1 MVGLSRQ
8 NMKTTFI
15 YLKMFFLIVLSVWVT
30 ACAPK
35 TILVSRSRL
44 MMGHVPVNIILKT
57 SLREKKRAIEAT
69 ETAYQVAEK
78 IEKIISEYQPESD
91 ISCLNQNAGKR
102 FCILSKETDEI
113 LKQSMDIN
121 RKTDSAFDIRFAS
134 LSQAGREAAILIRPL
149 RLSSKNQGKFI
160 EKQIGKGEKKTLKME
175 AKLSHPET
183 RIGVSAIGKGFI
195 LNAMIES
202 LKKEGFDQSL
212 IDGGGDIQAS
222 GGPWKVA
229 IQIPSGKPG
238 QNSSNF
244 KIVNQALATSG
255 NYEQAGNVRNP
266 KTLQKIVRSSS
277 VSVIAPTLTLANA
290 LTTAFYV
297 MGEEESIL
305 YLGKFPGIKIYWTDP
320 SGKIRVYPS
329 EKK

>member
-1 MVGLSRQ
+1 
-8 NMKTTFI
+8 
-15 YLKMFFLIVLSVWVT
+15 
-30 ACAPK
+30 
-35 TILVSRSRL
+35 
-44 MMGHVPVNIILKT
+44 MGHVPVSILLKT
-57 SLREKKRAIEAT
+57 SIQEKKRAIEAT
-69 ETAYQVAEK
+69 ETAYQLAER
-78 IEKIISEYQPESD
+78 IEKIISEYQPKSD
-91 ISCLNQNAGKR
+91 ISCLNKNAGKR

-134 LSQAGREAAILIRPL
+134 LSQVGREAPILIRSLPL
-149 RLSSKNQGKFI
+149 KSKSGNKSP
-160 EKQIGKGEKKTLKME
+160 ENRKME
-175 AKLSHPET
+175 AKLSHPDT

-212 IDGGGDIQAS
+212 VDGGGDIQAS

-238 QNSSNF
+238 QNSPSFEIENE
-244 KIVNQALATSG
+244 ALATSG

-266 KTLQKIVRSSS
+266 QTLQKVVRSSS
-277 VSVIAPTLTLANA
+277 VSVVAPTLTLANA

-297 MGEEESIL
+297 MGEEESIC
-305 YLGKFPGIKIYWTDP
+305 YLEKFPGIKIYWTDP
-320 SGKIRVYPS
+320 DGKIRVYPS
-329 EKK
+329 QKKQSCLLNFKKLKRNACRLQFPSSSAKPN